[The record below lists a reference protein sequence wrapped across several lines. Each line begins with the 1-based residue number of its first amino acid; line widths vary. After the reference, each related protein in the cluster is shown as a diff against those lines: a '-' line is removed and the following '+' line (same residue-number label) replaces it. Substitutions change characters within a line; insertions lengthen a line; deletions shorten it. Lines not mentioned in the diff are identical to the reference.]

1 MESRTDQQAKDKV
14 LELIKDV
21 RIAMMASRGDNGQ
34 MHARPMATNTVKF
47 DGSLWFYT
55 DIDSPK
61 IHEIEH
67 DPEVL
72 ITYSDDDK
80 QHYVSVSGRASVVQD
95 ARKSKELWS
104 EGLRTWFPKGSDD
117 PRIAL
122 IKVDVD
128 MAEYW
133 DSPSSTMVYAYGYL
147 KAITT
152 GERPNPGENA
162 SVRF

>member
-14 LELIKDV
+14 FELIKDV

-61 IHEIEH
+61 IHETEH

-80 QHYVSVSGRASVVQD
+80 QHYVSVSGRP
-95 ARKSKELWS
+95 RWC
-104 EGLRTWFPKGSDD
+104 GTHGRRRTCGRRDWAPDYRGWDD
-117 PRIAL
+117 PG
-122 IKVDVD
+122 
-128 MAEYW
+128 
-133 DSPSSTMVYAYGYL
+133 SP
-147 KAITT
+147 
-152 GERPNPGENA
+152 
-162 SVRF
+162 

>member
-47 DGSLWFYT
+47 DGSLWFFT

-95 ARKSKELWS
+95 ADRRRNCGRRDCAPGSRKGRTTP
-104 EGLRTWFPKGSDD
+104 GLP
-117 PRIAL
+117 
-122 IKVDVD
+122 
-128 MAEYW
+128 
-133 DSPSSTMVYAYGYL
+133 
-147 KAITT
+147 
-152 GERPNPGENA
+152 
-162 SVRF
+162 